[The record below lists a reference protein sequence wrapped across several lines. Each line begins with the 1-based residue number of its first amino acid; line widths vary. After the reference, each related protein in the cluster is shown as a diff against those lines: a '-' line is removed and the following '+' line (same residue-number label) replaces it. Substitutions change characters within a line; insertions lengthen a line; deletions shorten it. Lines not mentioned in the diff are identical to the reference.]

1 MNAGFTGKMSV
12 KLKEAEDGTI
22 LTQEHGFTV
31 REEEGKVLSF
41 DKIERPGDYGT
52 VLLFGDQV
60 YFVKFW
66 DTEDIERAL
75 ALTKEVFEGELER
88 RKHA

>member
-1 MNAGFTGKMSV
+1 MNEATKGKMNVTV
-12 KLKEAEDGTI
+12 KDERGMR

-31 REEEGKVLSF
+31 QEEEGKVLSF
-41 DKIERPGDYGT
+41 DKIDREDYGT

-66 DTEDIERAL
+66 DDKDLERAL
-75 ALTKEVFEGELER
+75 TLTKEVFEGELER
-88 RKHA
+88 RKNV

>member
-1 MNAGFTGKMSV
+1 M
-12 KLKEAEDGTI
+12 KEAIQGKINVNIKDEKGMA

-31 REEEGKVLSF
+31 TEEANKVLSF
-41 DKIERPGDYGT
+41 DKIDREDYGT

-66 DTEDIERAL
+66 DDADLERAL

-88 RKHA
+88 RRNA

>member
-1 MNAGFTGKMSV
+1 M
-12 KLKEAEDGTI
+12 KEAIAGKINVEIKDENGMA
-22 LTQEHGFTV
+22 LTKEHGFTV
-31 REEEGKVLSF
+31 TEESNKVLSF
-41 DKIERPGDYGT
+41 DKIDREDYGT

-66 DTEDIERAL
+66 DDADIERAL

-88 RKHA
+88 RRNA

>member
-1 MNAGFTGKMSV
+1 M
-12 KLKEAEDGTI
+12 KEAIAGKINVEIKDESGMS
-22 LTQEHGFTV
+22 LTKEHGFTV
-31 REEEGKVLSF
+31 TEEANKVLSF
-41 DKIERPGDYGT
+41 DKIDREDYGT

-66 DTEDIERAL
+66 DDADLERAL

-88 RKHA
+88 RKNA

>member
-1 MNAGFTGKMSV
+1 MNDVTGKMNV
-12 KLKEAEDGTI
+12 LLKQDDGLI
-22 LTQEHGFTV
+22 LTKEHGFTV
-31 REEEGKVLSF
+31 KEEADGKKVLSF
-41 DKIERPGDYGT
+41 DKVDRPDYGT

-66 DTEDIERAL
+66 DDEDIERAL

-88 RKHA
+88 RRNA

>member
-1 MNAGFTGKMSV
+1 M
-12 KLKEAEDGTI
+12 KEAIAGKINVEIKDENGMA
-22 LTQEHGFTV
+22 LTKEHGFTV
-31 REEEGKVLSF
+31 TEESNKVLSF
-41 DKIERPGDYGT
+41 DKIDREDYGT

-66 DTEDIERAL
+66 DDADLERAL

-88 RKHA
+88 RKNA

>member
-1 MNAGFTGKMSV
+1 MDKAITGKMNV
-12 KLKEAEDGTI
+12 EVKEAESGKI

-31 REEEGKVLSF
+31 KEEAGKVLSF
-41 DKIERPGDYGT
+41 DKIDRPDYGT

-66 DTEDIERAL
+66 DDEDLERAL

-88 RKHA
+88 RRNA